1 MLSRD
6 SEDAIWSRFV
16 FELVIWPQKVT
27 LVRWTQ
33 PSGPLCLWQ
42 CFSLK
47 LVIYRLTMPIS
58 VHQRTKH
65 EDIGYS
71 RYVWYVEPTGSV
83 STPSLARQGKQP
95 HSPSLTA
102 RPTSSPWYP
111 SAQLNDATTQLILA
125 KIFLWSSIS
134 RLTLGS
140 ATSSSVI
147 LLVSFLNFVFRE
159 KVSSKS
165 ILILFN
171 KVILFDIAHP
181 TEL

>member
-1 MLSRD
+1 MNMRNFKS
-6 SEDAIWSRFV
+6 IVCKVCFV
-16 FELVIWPQKVT
+16 QLK
-27 LVRWTQ
+27 
-33 PSGPLCLWQ
+33 G
-42 CFSLK
+42 LK

-159 KVSSKS
+159 KVSDKS
-165 ILILFN
+165 ILIN
-171 KVILFDIAHP
+171 KVILLTSP
-181 TEL
+181 TQQSCECEKVNLGRVKRAKTFFVHL